1 MVLTCE
7 ICDELIHCEEIKAI
21 LDSILPPAENLQL
34 KRKKYNGLN
43 GLSTMRSMQHMQ
55 RVGCN
60 ECHKTSNNKKALQ
73 SHKNTYHRKAAS
85 ADLVSEK
92 TRLDQIALKRLAAA
106 AVRSVQAMERVKC
119 NDCHKL
125 FKNKESLFA
134 HKRRYH
140 RKVKAAPAVVE
151 EQ

>member
-1 MVLTCE
+1 ML
-7 ICDELIHCEEIKAI
+7 
-21 LDSILPPAENLQL
+21 
-34 KRKKYNGLN
+34 
-43 GLSTMRSMQHMQ
+43 
-55 RVGCN
+55 
-60 ECHKTSNNKKALQ
+60 
-73 SHKNTYHRKAAS
+73 
-85 ADLVSEK
+85 SEK

-125 FKNKESLFA
+125 FKNKGSLFA
-134 HKRRYH
+134 HKSRYH